1 MCSNK
6 ECKVPVIVCDRC
18 RKRAESELK
27 AQLLCPLCETGHEL
41 RDLPLPDLVGQKRK
55 LALAGNADTVRARP
69 SNIFETSM

>member
-1 MCSNK
+1 M
-6 ECKVPVIVCDRC
+6 PVIVCDLC